1 MDERLEIIKNYLEEN
16 QKISVIQLNLIKDI
30 RTNWITVIDGIDVS
44 EGFTDEEMS
53 ALEKIRDYL
62 DHLDKAEVSY
72 KKLQSLS
79 VSDLSTPW
87 GEPNVENIIK
97 TQKILEKEIKILE
110 EYATFINNTDCD
122 SLFYVFIKRKIRS
135 LIKNHYIKNKLL

>member
-1 MDERLEIIKNYLEEN
+1 MEEKLEIIKKNLEEN
-16 QKISVIQLNLIKDI
+16 QKISVIQLNLIEEL

-62 DHLDKAEVSY
+62 DHLDKAEISY
-72 KKLQSLS
+72 KKLQSIS

-97 TQKILEKEIKILE
+97 AQKILEKEIKTLE
-110 EYATFINNTDCD
+110 EYAIFIKNVNCD
-122 SLFYVFIKRKIRS
+122 SLFDVFNKRSIR
-135 LIKNHYIKNKLL
+135 LFLKNITL

>member
-1 MDERLEIIKNYLEEN
+1 MEEKLEIIKKNLEEN
-16 QKISVIQLNLIKDI
+16 QKISVIQLNLIEEL

-62 DHLDKAEVSY
+62 DHLDKAEISY
-72 KKLQSLS
+72 KKLQNIS
-79 VSDLSTPW
+79 VSDLFTPW

-97 TQKILEKEIKILE
+97 AQKILEKEIKTLE
-110 EYATFINNTDCD
+110 EYAIFMNNVNCD
-122 SLFYVFIKRKIRS
+122 SLFDVFNKRSIR
-135 LIKNHYIKNKLL
+135 LFLKNITL